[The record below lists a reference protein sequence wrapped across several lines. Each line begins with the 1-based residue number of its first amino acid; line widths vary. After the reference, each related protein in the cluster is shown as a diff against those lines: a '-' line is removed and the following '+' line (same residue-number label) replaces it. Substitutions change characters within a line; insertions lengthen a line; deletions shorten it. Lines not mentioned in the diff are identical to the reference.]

1 MFDPQIV
8 EEIAHTHKDTF
19 LKLHEIE
26 KILNARLVGME
37 EAIRA
42 LILSVASGEALV
54 FIGPPGTAKSRLI
67 RDFCSIIGLIDP
79 NNSMSQTNDDYFEYL
94 LTPFTEPGELF
105 GFYDMSELNR
115 SYKLKRLDK
124 GVLQK
129 AKVIYL
135 DEVFNASSAILNSLL
150 SILNEGIFHDRGER
164 VQLDWKCLFAA
175 TNQPPETTELE
186 AVFDRFILRCYID
199 NVPAHPERL
208 GNLIH
213 AGWNETYGHHSGA
226 KGLGSILG
234 ELDQFRKNIGE
245 MTDNKELVPDKAAP
259 VFANLAQFVS
269 QLRGRGLSKMS
280 NRRLVKLSYIML
292 INRIYR
298 AVINNEKGVLKID
311 KEELMLV
318 PRFFLDRQD
327 EESVRK
333 LERLVRDMSF

>member
-1 MFDPQIV
+1 MFNPQIIQK
-8 EEIAHTHKDTF
+8 IAHTHKKKF
-19 LKLHEIE
+19 QKLYEIE

-37 EAIRA
+37 DAIRA

-79 NNSMSQTNDDYFEYL
+79 NNRMSQTNDDYFEYL

-105 GFYDMSELNR
+105 GFYDISELNR

-199 NVPAHPERL
+199 NVPAHPGDL

-226 KGLGSILG
+226 KEFSSILR
-234 ELDQFRKNIGE
+234 ELDQFRNNLGE
-245 MTDNKELVPDKAAP
+245 MTDNKELVPDQNAP

-269 QLRGRGLSKMS
+269 QLRDRGLSQMS

-292 INRIYR
+292 INRVYR
-298 AVINNEKGVLKID
+298 AIINNEEGELKID
-311 KEELMLV
+311 KEELMLI

-333 LERLVRDMSF
+333 LERLVRNMSF

>member
-1 MFDPQIV
+1 MFNPEIIQK
-8 EEIAHTHKDTF
+8 IAHTHKDTF
-19 LKLHEIE
+19 KKLHQIE
-26 KILNARLVGME
+26 KLLNARLVGME

-67 RDFCSIIGLIDP
+67 RDFCSIIGLIDIDK
-79 NNSMSQTNDDYFEYL
+79 MSQANEKYFEYL

-105 GFYDMSELNR
+105 GFYDIAELNR
-115 SYKLKRLDK
+115 SQKLKRLNK

-135 DEVFNASSAILNSLL
+135 DEIFNASSAILNSLL

-164 VQLDWKCLFAA
+164 VEVNWKCLFAA
-175 TNQPPETTELE
+175 TNQPPNTTELE
-186 AVFDRFILRCYID
+186 AVFDRFVLRCYVD
-199 NVPAHPERL
+199 NVAAHPERL
-208 GNLIH
+208 GNLIY
-213 AGWNETYGHHSGA
+213 AGWNETYGHHSSV
-226 KGLGSILG
+226 KGLDSILG
-234 ELDQFRKNIGE
+234 DLDQFRDNISK
-245 MTDNKELVPDKAAP
+245 MTDNQELVPNKNAP

-269 QLRGRGLSKMS
+269 QLRDRSLSKMS

-292 INRIYR
+292 INRIFR
-298 AVINNEKGVLKID
+298 AVINNEEGKLKIG

-327 EESVRK
+327 QESVRK

>member
-1 MFDPQIV
+1 MFNPQIV
-8 EEIAHTHKDTF
+8 QQIAQAHKDTF
-19 LKLHEIE
+19 IKLHQIE

-37 EAIRA
+37 DAIRA

-67 RDFCSIIGLIDP
+67 RDFCSIIGLIAPDKIY
-79 NNSMSQTNDDYFEYL
+79 QANDKYFEYL

-105 GFYDMSELNR
+105 GFYDIAELNR
-115 SYKLKRLDK
+115 SQKLQRLNK

-164 VQLDWKCLFAA
+164 VQVNWKCLFAA

-199 NVPAHPERL
+199 NVPACPKHL

-213 AGWNETYGHHSGA
+213 AGWNETYGHHSGT

-234 ELDQFRKNIGE
+234 ELDQFRENIGT
-245 MTDNKELVPDKAAP
+245 MTDSQKLVPDQTAP
-259 VFANLAQFVS
+259 VFVNLAQFVS
-269 QLRGRGLSKMS
+269 QLRDRGLSKMS

-298 AVINNEKGVLKID
+298 AVINNEQGVLKID
-311 KEELMLV
+311 REELMLV

>member
-1 MFDPQIV
+1 MFNPQIIQ
-8 EEIAHTHKDTF
+8 EIAQTHKDTF
-19 LKLHEIE
+19 IKLHQIE

-42 LILSVASGEALV
+42 LILSVACGEALV

-67 RDFCSIIGLIDP
+67 RDFCSIIGLIEPDKI
-79 NNSMSQTNDDYFEYL
+79 SQANDKYFEYL

-105 GFYDMSELNR
+105 GFYDIAELNR
-115 SYKLKRLDK
+115 SQKLQRLNK
-124 GVLQK
+124 GVLQN

-164 VQLDWKCLFAA
+164 IQVNWKCLFAA

-186 AVFDRFILRCYID
+186 AVFDRLVLRCYID
-199 NVPAHPERL
+199 NVAAHPKRL

-213 AGWNETYGHHSGA
+213 AGWNETYGHHSGT
-226 KGLGSILG
+226 KGLDSILG
-234 ELDQFRKNIGE
+234 ELDQFRKNIGA
-245 MTDNKELVPDKAAP
+245 MTDSQKLVPDQTAP

-269 QLRGRGLSKMS
+269 QLRDRGLSKMS

-298 AVINNEKGVLKID
+298 AVINNEQGGLKID

>member
-1 MFDPQIV
+1 MFNPQIV
-8 EEIAHTHKDTF
+8 QQIAQAHKDTF
-19 LKLHEIE
+19 IKLHQIE

-37 EAIRA
+37 DAIRA

-67 RDFCSIIGLIDP
+67 RDFCSIIGLIAPDKI
-79 NNSMSQTNDDYFEYL
+79 SQANDKYFEYL

-105 GFYDMSELNR
+105 GFYDIAELNR
-115 SYKLKRLDK
+115 SQKLQRLNK

-164 VQLDWKCLFAA
+164 VQVNWKCLFAA

-186 AVFDRFILRCYID
+186 AVFDRFVLRCYID
-199 NVPAHPERL
+199 NVPAHPKRL

-213 AGWNETYGHHSGA
+213 AGWNETYGHHSGT

-234 ELDQFRKNIGE
+234 ELDQFRENIGT
-245 MTDNKELVPDKAAP
+245 MTDSQKLVPDQTAP

-269 QLRGRGLSKMS
+269 QLRDRGLSKMS

-298 AVINNEKGVLKID
+298 AVINNEQGVLKID
-311 KEELMLV
+311 REELMLV